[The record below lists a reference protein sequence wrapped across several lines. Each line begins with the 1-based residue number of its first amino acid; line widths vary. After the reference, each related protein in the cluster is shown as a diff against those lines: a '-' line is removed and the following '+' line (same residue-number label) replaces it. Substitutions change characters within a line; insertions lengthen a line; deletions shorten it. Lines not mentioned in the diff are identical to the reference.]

1 MVREQKVV
9 VVMTDA
15 RTKEADLAAIV
26 ARCELNYAI
35 ADHFPNDPVVFAAVA
50 FCKATYAAVV
60 AAMA

>member
-1 MVREQKVV
+1 MVREQ
-9 VVMTDA
+9 
-15 RTKEADLAAIV
+15 KEADLAAIV